1 MRPPSLSL
9 AAILLLAASGCS
21 RQPNDPL
28 APVRQHIRNEIAQR
42 APSIS
47 IGVFQGDHV
56 IWEEA
61 FGWANRERHI
71 RATPETTYSLGS
83 LSKPITA
90 TAIMVLRDRG
100 LIDLDRPVNDY
111 LGEPKLMARV
121 GNASDATVKRVAQH
135 DAGLPGYY
143 ESFYPDEPGKPPA
156 MKDVIQH
163 YGFLMFP
170 PGERFYY
177 SNLDYGVLG
186 EAIAHASG
194 ESYDSFVRNEVFL
207 PLGMKDSCV
216 TTCPELKDREATRY
230 RNGSPIAD
238 YTTPHPPAS
247 DDYSTVPDLLRFA
260 KLHMG
265 IRGADERPILSDA
278 SIEQMRTQTVPAGSF
293 SYGIGW
299 VVTGDRASHLRVGH
313 GGGGAGVDAQLTFVP
328 DEKLAVAVL
337 VNTFDEA
344 DRHIAGQLADEVLD
358 ALSNNHPRGSWLA
371 AWDSLKGRVFRDSF
385 HPAATLAGRWT
396 GVVRTESNDLPITIW
411 FNSSGDVQF
420 QLSNQQKTSLK
431 NPRFESGMFTG
442 VSPTEIATPEATRRH
457 HSLEFD
463 LVPRG
468 EVLNGTLYAVGTP
481 DSRGVMLGYWTEL
494 RRRP

>member
-9 AAILLLAASGCS
+9 AAILLLAAFGCS

-28 APVRQHIRNEIAQR
+28 EPVRQHIRNEIARR

-47 IGVFQGDHV
+47 IGVFRGDRV

-61 FGWANRERHI
+61 FGWADRERHI
-71 RATPETTYSLGS
+71 RATPDTTYSLGS

-90 TAIMVLRDRG
+90 TAIMLLRDRG

-111 LGEPKLMARV
+111 LGEPQLMARV

-156 MKDVIQH
+156 MKDVIQR

-177 SNLDYGVLG
+177 SNLDYAVLG
-186 EAIAHASG
+186 KVISHVSG

-216 TTCPELKDREATRY
+216 TTCPGLTDREATRY

-260 KLHMG
+260 ELHMG
-265 IRGADERPILSDA
+265 IRDADERLILSDA
-278 SIEQMRTQTVPAGSF
+278 SIEQMRTQTVAAGSF

-299 VVTGDRASHLRVGH
+299 VVTRDRAAHLRVGH

-328 DEKLAVAVL
+328 DDKLAVAVL

-358 ALSNNHPRGSWLA
+358 ALSGNRPPNSWLA
-371 AWDSLKGRVFRDSF
+371 AWNSLKGKVLRPSFRP
-385 HPAATLAGRWT
+385 PATIAGTWIGT
-396 GVVRTESNDLPITIW
+396 VHTQSENMPITIW
-411 FNSSGDVQF
+411 FKPSGDVQF
-420 QLSNQQKTSLK
+420 QLSNQQRTSLQ
-431 NPRFESGMFTG
+431 NPRFENGMFTG
-442 VSPTEIATPEATRRH
+442 TSSSEIAVPEATRRH
-457 HSLEFD
+457 HGLEFD

-468 EVLNGTLYAVGTP
+468 NVLNGAVHAIGTP

-494 RRRP
+494 RRSP